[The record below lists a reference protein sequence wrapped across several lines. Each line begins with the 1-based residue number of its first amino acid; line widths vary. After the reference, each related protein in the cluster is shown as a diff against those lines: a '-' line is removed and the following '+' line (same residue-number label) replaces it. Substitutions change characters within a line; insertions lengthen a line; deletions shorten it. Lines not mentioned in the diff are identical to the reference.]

1 MVCGLVARAL
11 VAGPG
16 TDLKRRPPSDMR
28 RNAPLKALLFAALLW
43 LAQMQGVMHGISHLG
58 GSSDGRDLN
67 AAHAVVCADCAAY
80 AQAGAAPVPV
90 PPSALLDPPADV
102 VTTAAP
108 QQHRSAA
115 ALAPYQSRAPPV
127 ELA

>member
-1 MVCGLVARAL
+1 
-11 VAGPG
+11 
-16 TDLKRRPPSDMR
+16 MR
-28 RNAPLKALLFAALLW
+28 RNAPLHAFLFAALLW

-90 PPSALLDPPADV
+90 APATLLDAPADV
-102 VTTAAP
+102 AFLGADIEY
-108 QQHRSAA
+108 RSSSAA
-115 ALAPYQSRAPPV
+115 TSYQSRAPPAESV
-127 ELA
+127 